1 MPLNGLSD
9 ALWQQRNLLELLL
22 FKLEEEQLI
31 LTSGRS
37 RWLGHAT
44 REVETVLD
52 EIRTAEL
59 GRALAAELAA
69 VTLGLPGEASL
80 AEIAAAAP
88 APWDDLLRAHR
99 DAFASLAA
107 EIGQLSDGNRELL
120 ALSHR
125 ATQETLATLQD
136 VHTYTGAGTTA
147 AAAPAARLV
156 DRTF

>member
-37 RWLGHAT
+37 RWLAHAT

-69 VTLGLPGEASL
+69 VTLGLPAESSL
-80 AEIAAAAP
+80 AQIAAAAP

-99 DAFASLAA
+99 DAFTSLAT
-107 EIGQLSDGNRELL
+107 EIAQLSDGNRELL
-120 ALSHR
+120 TLSHR

-136 VHTYTGAGTTA
+136 VHTYTGTGATA
-147 AAAPAARLV
+147 ATSHAAQLV